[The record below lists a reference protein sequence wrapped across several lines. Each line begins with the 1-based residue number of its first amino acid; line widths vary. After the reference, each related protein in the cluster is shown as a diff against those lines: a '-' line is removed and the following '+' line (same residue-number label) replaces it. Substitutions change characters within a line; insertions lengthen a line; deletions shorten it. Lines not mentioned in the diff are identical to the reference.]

1 MKANGAA
8 CKSDRECLRKQKRAG
23 LLVRKQPWVLA
34 KATVGASES
43 ESELICRRKRPCGC
57 LRKRKRLAKASWAAC
72 ENDRGCLREKAKAS
86 WTACESESE
95 SKLGCLRKRATL
107 PAKATA
113 RMHAEATVN
122 ACESDRECL

>member
-43 ESELICRRKRPCGC
+43 ESELICRRKRPW
-57 LRKRKRLAKASWAAC
+57 LLAKA
-72 ENDRGCLREKAKAS
+72 KA
-86 WTACESESE
+86 ACESE
-95 SKLGCLRKRATL
+95 LGCLRK
-107 PAKATA
+107 
-113 RMHAEATVN
+113 
-122 ACESDRECL
+122 